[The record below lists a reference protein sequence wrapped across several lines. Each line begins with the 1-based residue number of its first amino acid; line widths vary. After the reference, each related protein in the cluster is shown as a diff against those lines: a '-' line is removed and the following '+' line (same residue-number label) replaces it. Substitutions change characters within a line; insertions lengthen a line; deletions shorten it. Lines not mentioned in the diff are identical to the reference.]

1 MFGATGND
9 HKSVRSKTTVASEES
24 KLKEKFGFDIK
35 VSKNVG
41 SVQDMQVGLPPSAVK
56 TYSTRKGDSIHF
68 EGSMSDLMTDEGD
81 LSHLD
86 EHSSFVEPHE
96 EMNQI
101 SNNQNIFDP
110 SKDIASSNSLDDGTL
125 ASLDMAA
132 VTQAENTES
141 AHFPPVVADADTT
154 VERAQTMEIT
164 TQNIEKGVSEEVSP
178 STKASK
184 FKTRIKTI
192 IEDGKASSKQE
203 KKQWKGTIGEIG
215 RKAKKVEKDKKIV
228 FTKRRSTEM
237 PVIIDEDSDDYLRM
251 LSMNVAGD
259 APTSNEQS
267 SSATTAPLENAAVTN
282 SSSFSNTGG
291 ENTIHAT
298 SSFPQ
303 GVDLQGT
310 AASSDALNSATSTH
324 PISTTNTLAATGT
337 TNSEAELLTA
347 SASPTTE
354 KPKPNVK
361 GGRLRNKFKFK
372 PLPLVPCIEFK
383 GLGGKA
389 KRNVTLMQ
397 VFATLFQVVKY
408 SFANRSMAFKMKV
421 MEEVSDI
428 IQVCQEM
435 PSERDHDYSNNLDED
450 NDQSMQLSASQPIHQ
465 RALNDDDDMTI
476 DTLTGQIIE
485 TISEMSIPAVH
496 EGGPINDAPPVVNL
510 GVRAET
516 DIVNMDSNGFLIIP
530 IDKSIVV
537 SKKNTKDNMEDATY
551 GDTNVA
557 IFDGGKKEPT
567 FVRNFYNRPKPSTGS
582 NSGDHGKA
590 ADDKNKNKNS
600 SNNRVINQEVMNELG
615 LFEFEARYVSRPHD
629 DIVVAVAIVSSHSE
643 LEKRE
648 QQVAL
653 SWLDIWDDGTF
664 EYKMLKKKGL
674 DLSGF

>member
-101 SNNQNIFDP
+101 SNYQNIFDP

-154 VERAQTMEIT
+154 VEHAQTMEIT

-228 FTKRRSTEM
+228 FTKRLWLKFSVCMYSCLMNIASYLRRSTEM

-259 APTSNEQS
+259 APTTNEQS

-291 ENTIHAT
+291 ENTIHTT

-310 AASSDALNSATSTH
+310 AASADALNSATSTH
-324 PISTTNTLAATGT
+324 PIPTTNTLAATGT
-337 TNSEAELLTA
+337 SNSEAELFTA

-354 KPKPNVK
+354 KPKPNGK
-361 GGRLRNKFKFK
+361 YFFK
-372 PLPLVPCIEFK
+372 
-383 GLGGKA
+383 
-389 KRNVTLMQ
+389 
-397 VFATLFQVVKY
+397 KY
-408 SFANRSMAFKMKV
+408 K
-421 MEEVSDI
+421 
-428 IQVCQEM
+428 
-435 PSERDHDYSNNLDED
+435 
-450 NDQSMQLSASQPIHQ
+450 
-465 RALNDDDDMTI
+465 
-476 DTLTGQIIE
+476 
-485 TISEMSIPAVH
+485 
-496 EGGPINDAPPVVNL
+496 
-510 GVRAET
+510 
-516 DIVNMDSNGFLIIP
+516 
-530 IDKSIVV
+530 
-537 SKKNTKDNMEDATY
+537 
-551 GDTNVA
+551 
-557 IFDGGKKEPT
+557 
-567 FVRNFYNRPKPSTGS
+567 
-582 NSGDHGKA
+582 
-590 ADDKNKNKNS
+590 
-600 SNNRVINQEVMNELG
+600 
-615 LFEFEARYVSRPHD
+615 
-629 DIVVAVAIVSSHSE
+629 
-643 LEKRE
+643 
-648 QQVAL
+648 
-653 SWLDIWDDGTF
+653 
-664 EYKMLKKKGL
+664 
-674 DLSGF
+674 